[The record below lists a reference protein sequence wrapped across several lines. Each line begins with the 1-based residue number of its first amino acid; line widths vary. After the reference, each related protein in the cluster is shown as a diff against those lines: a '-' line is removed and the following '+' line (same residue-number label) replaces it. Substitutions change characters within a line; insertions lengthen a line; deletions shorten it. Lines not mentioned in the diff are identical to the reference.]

1 MKVLVVTGGIGS
13 GKSEVCRIL
22 ARKGFP
28 LQYNADLR
36 AKELYTEHPRLLA
49 DIEDALGVNCRDAEG
64 RFLPSVLAG
73 KIFTDKEALMKV
85 EELLFPVMMDDF
97 RKFAGSAAE
106 DEFVVFESA
115 TILEKPW
122 FDGFGDKILLVDA
135 PISVRLERAAER
147 DGVSK
152 ETVLA
157 RMQNQPHMNALS
169 EGETDPRIDHV
180 IENDGSRDELEM
192 NLIQILKNF

>member
-22 ARKGFP
+22 AENGFP
-28 LQYNADLR
+28 FQYNADLR
-36 AKELYTEHPRLLA
+36 AKELYAEHPRLLA
-49 DIEDALGVNCRDAEG
+49 DIEDALGVRCRDAEG

-73 KIFTDKEALMKV
+73 RIFSDRDALTKV

-122 FDGFGDKILLVDA
+122 FDDFGDKILLVDA

-169 EGETDPRIDHV
+169 EGATDARIDYV